1 MFINSVSNLCI
12 TKLDVLDGFKD
23 IKVCVDYD
31 DDKKP
36 IYKTFAG
43 WEEDTSNVRSFD
55 GLPEAA
61 QNYIS
66 YIEETLDCPVGIV
79 SVGPSRDQTI
89 YKD

>member
-1 MFINSVSNLCI
+1 MCI
-12 TKLDVLDGFKD
+12 RD
-23 IKVCVDYD
+23 
-31 DDKKP
+31 
-36 IYKTFAG
+36 
-43 WEEDTSNVRSFD
+43 RSFD

-66 YIEETLDCPVGIV
+66 YIEETLDCPIGIV